1 MTLDMEDSESK
12 SGERVNFGQ
21 GINVWKE
28 KSGRKEDNV
37 T

>member
-12 SGERVNFGQ
+12 SGERVDFGQ
-21 GINVWKE
+21 GINVWKG
-28 KSGRKEDNV
+28 KSGRKKNNV